1 MKKISLHDLELYA
14 KLLGQQEWNTVAQNP
29 EVKEAVS
36 ELTDRVVELEKELA
50 RLPKEIADEIMS
62 RTKDFDTHS
71 LMYRDGAYAGLRY
84 AADIVLRKYNERK

>member
-29 EVKEAVS
+29 EVKEAVA

-50 RLPKEIADEIMS
+50 RLPKEIADEILS
-62 RTKDFDTHS
+62 RTKDYICDMPFRES
-71 LMYRDGAYAGLRY
+71 IYAGLHY
-84 AADIVLRKYNERK
+84 ATDVALRKYKEKEK